1 MESVDMN
8 SESIRRL
15 INVAYQDTR
24 SLIQSMRQQLIDTQV
39 KLKVSE
45 QAQMNLAEQVKMAEV
60 VRRRLGHG
68 SGSSNVANHPIA
80 MRLSSL
86 RGTYHMI
93 SRYQLKLLKNIMTL
107 KQALGMNMDSEMLS
121 WDSLEEQ
128 VMQDPP
134 NLHTV
139 FPWSLEVEEH
149 NGQPQPRAT
158 PWRPTE

>member
-1 MESVDMN
+1 
-8 SESIRRL
+8 
-15 INVAYQDTR
+15 
-24 SLIQSMRQQLIDTQV
+24 
-39 KLKVSE
+39 
-45 QAQMNLAEQVKMAEV
+45 
-60 VRRRLGHG
+60 
-68 SGSSNVANHPIA
+68 
-80 MRLSSL
+80 
-86 RGTYHMI
+86 MI

-139 FPWSLEVEEH
+139 FSWSLEVEEH